1 MPFSHTDLL
10 LVTKIVVLMGTDS
23 DVRPHNN
30 FSISDNQTSSHQC
43 SLAMLICSCI
53 PLVCLN
59 PSSVNLDRAV
69 GLCGRCYH
77 SLNHCDCYPQRT
89 TDSMSAALHFS
100 PCGLGIVYAFT
111 LTTYPFK
118 IRKAY
123 THFCIYC
130 RRLWYA

>member
-1 MPFSHTDLL
+1 MSIPT
-10 LVTKIVVLMGTDS
+10 IV
-23 DVRPHNN
+23 

-43 SLAMLICSCI
+43 SLAMLVCLFIL
-53 PLVCLN
+53 LVYLN

-77 SLNHCDCYPQRT
+77 SLNHCDCYHQRT
-89 TDSMSAALHFS
+89 TDSRSAALHFS

-111 LTTYPFK
+111 LTIYPFK

-130 RRLWYA
+130 RRLWYACLLSLVQGLRMLSLWIHPLR